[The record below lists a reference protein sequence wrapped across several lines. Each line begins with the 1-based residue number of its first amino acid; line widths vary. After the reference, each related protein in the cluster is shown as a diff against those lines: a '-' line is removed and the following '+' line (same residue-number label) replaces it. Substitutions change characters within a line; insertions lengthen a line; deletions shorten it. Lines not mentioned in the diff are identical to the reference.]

1 MRKKNTELL
10 SEVILQVLKEQH
22 LDKPL
27 NEKRLIDA
35 WPLVLGS
42 NIMKYTSELNIRNK
56 VLYVSLTS
64 SVLRH
69 DLFLSREEIKKS
81 LNKQVGAEAIVDI
94 VFR

>member
-10 SEVILQVLKEQH
+10 SDVIRQVLKEQH

-27 NEKRLIDA
+27 YEKRLIDA

-42 NIMKYTSELNIRNK
+42 NIMQYTSDLTIKNK

-69 DLFLSREEIKKS
+69 DLFISRDEIKKS
-81 LNKQVGAEAIVDI
+81 LNKQVGAEVIVDI
-94 VFR
+94 IFR

>member
-10 SEVILQVLKEQH
+10 SDVIRQVLGELH

-35 WPLVLGS
+35 WPKVLGN
-42 NIMKYTSELNIRNK
+42 NIVQYTSELSIRNRI
-56 VLYVSLTS
+56 LYVKLNS

-69 DLFLSREEIKKS
+69 DLFLSREEIKNS
-81 LNKQVGAEAIVDI
+81 LNKLVGVEVIVDI
-94 VFR
+94 VFQ

>member
-10 SEVILQVLKEQH
+10 SDVILQVLKEQH

-27 NEKRLIDA
+27 YEKRLIDA
-35 WPLVLGS
+35 WPLILGS
-42 NIMKYTSELNIRNK
+42 NIMKYTSGLIIQNK
-56 VLYVSLTS
+56 VLYVNLTS

-69 DLFLSREEIKKS
+69 DLFMSREDIKKS
-81 LNKQVGAEAIVDI
+81 LNKHIGAEVIVDI

>member
-27 NEKRLIDA
+27 NEKRLLDA
-35 WPLVLGS
+35 WPLILGS
-42 NIMKYTSELNIRNK
+42 NIMNYTSGLSIRNR
-56 VLYVSLTS
+56 VLYVNLSS

-81 LNKQVGAEAIVDI
+81 LNKQVGAEVIVDI